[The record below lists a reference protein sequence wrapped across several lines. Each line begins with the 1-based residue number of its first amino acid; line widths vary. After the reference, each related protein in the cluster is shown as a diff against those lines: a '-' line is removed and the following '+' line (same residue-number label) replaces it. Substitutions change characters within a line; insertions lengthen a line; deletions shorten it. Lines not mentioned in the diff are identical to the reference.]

1 MDAGD
6 RDHLAQAGS
15 GLPEG
20 RRGMEKESDGTLL
33 YYMSC
38 RSGPADIA
46 LSDAAGREFH
56 RRHMGALVGRCARIC
71 RKAGA
76 TNGFEKILAV
86 TTLAKAVER
95 ADRFTDA
102 PGASNEG
109 RRTQGWLGSIAHNLL
124 IDSLRNPNRPGP
136 ITGAKD
142 ELPSEDYSD
151 GDLAALLCDG
161 QALPRNRETIRLVR
175 EAIPTLPERT
185 QAVLVQTVLQRT
197 HSPKGTYM
205 YRGSAA
211 TLAERLGTT
220 PENVRRI
227 RKNGLKALASYIRSH
242 SQSRHE

>member
-1 MDAGD
+1 MG
-6 RDHLAQAGS
+6 
-15 GLPEG
+15 
-20 RRGMEKESDGTLL
+20 KESDGTLL

-38 RSGPADIA
+38 RSNAADIA
-46 LSDAAGREFH
+46 LSDGAGREFH
-56 RRHMGALVGRCARIC
+56 RRHMGALFARCARIC

-76 TNGFEKILAV
+76 THGFEKDLAV

-95 ADRFTDA
+95 ADRFTDSPDGSYEA
-102 PGASNEG
+102 
-109 RRTQGWLGSIAHNLL
+109 RRTQAWLGSIAHNLL

-151 GDLAALLCDG
+151 AELAALLCDDH
-161 QALPRNRETIRLVR
+161 ALPRDRETIRLVR
-175 EAIPTLPERT
+175 EALPTLPERT
-185 QAVLVQTVLQRT
+185 QSVLVQTVLQRT

-211 TLAERLGTT
+211 ALAERLGTT

-227 RKNGLKALASYIRSH
+227 RKNGLKALASYIRLHSEGSH
-242 SQSRHE
+242 E